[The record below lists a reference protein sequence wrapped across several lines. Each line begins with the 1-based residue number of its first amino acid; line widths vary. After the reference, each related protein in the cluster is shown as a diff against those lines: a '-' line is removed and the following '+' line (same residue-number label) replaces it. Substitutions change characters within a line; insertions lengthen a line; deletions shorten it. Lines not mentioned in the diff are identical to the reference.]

1 MKELHVREC
10 LKIKEKSIV
19 AIVCGFQ
26 SEIIAVVNDER
37 YNAKSIMNSPIV
49 DSAKRVDFII
59 TGEDEEMAEMAIKK
73 QYGLD

>member
-10 LKIKEKSIV
+10 PKRKEKSIV
-19 AIVCGFQ
+19 AIACGFH

-49 DSAKRVDFII
+49 DSAKCVDFII
-59 TGEDEEMAEMAIKK
+59 TGEDEEVAEIAIKP